1 MRQNEKQSMIELY
14 TKQFNYYLL
23 SGEQSESERL
33 LLQGQKQ
40 MLQLFFSPKEINA
53 IENNIRVTSK
63 YKQDYFLNIES
74 WLRQIEKEQ
83 GEKEIL
89 FSWNMEGIEKVYN
102 HYDWLLEEY
111 NGFKLALQN
120 TFNVLNKAA

>member
-40 MLQLFFSPKEINA
+40 MLQLFFTSKEINA

-63 YKQDYFLNIES
+63 YKKDYFLNIES

-89 FSWNMEGIEKVYN
+89 FSWNKEGIEKVYN

-111 NGFKLALQN
+111 NGFKLALTN